1 MNMKIRKSLKKA
13 LAAASVLFACIAA
26 NPRLLAE
33 YHSSEEIKGI
43 IEEVNQ
49 KHSFYA
55 SIGTINFAEREMRK
69 IETYTRN
76 AEKSLSG
83 GNNGKAY
90 YEIMKAKNYYK
101 LIDAKKLLIE
111 TETKARAY
119 EVSR

>member
-1 MNMKIRKSLKKA
+1 MNMINGKALKNA
-13 LAAASVLFACIAA
+13 LAAAAVLFACIAP
-26 NPRLLAE
+26 NPGLFAE

-43 IEEVNQ
+43 IEEVNK

-55 SIGTINFAEREMRK
+55 SIGTINFAEREMKK

-76 AEKSLSG
+76 AEKSLAG
-83 GNNGKAY
+83 GNSGKAY

-111 TETKARAY
+111 TETRARAY

>member
-1 MNMKIRKSLKKA
+1 MDMKIGKVLKKA
-13 LAAASVLFACIAA
+13 FAAAAVLSACIA
-26 NPRLLAE
+26 PGPHLLAE

-43 IEEVNQ
+43 IEEVNK
-49 KHSFYA
+49 KHSLYA

-69 IETYTRN
+69 IETYARN

-111 TETKARAY
+111 TETRARVY